1 MDRKAIRRL
10 LLSASREQSHWL
22 VRLYEGTI
30 SPALMLVYWTLVL
43 HDRDQLEPS
52 PSFSAIWIRWASDSA
67 FIFCI
72 T

>member
-30 SPALMLVYWTLVL
+30 SPALMLVYWTLGPTRPGSIGAEPQFL
-43 HDRDQLEPS
+43 GHMDQMGQ
-52 PSFSAIWIRWASDSA
+52 
-67 FIFCI
+67 
-72 T
+72 